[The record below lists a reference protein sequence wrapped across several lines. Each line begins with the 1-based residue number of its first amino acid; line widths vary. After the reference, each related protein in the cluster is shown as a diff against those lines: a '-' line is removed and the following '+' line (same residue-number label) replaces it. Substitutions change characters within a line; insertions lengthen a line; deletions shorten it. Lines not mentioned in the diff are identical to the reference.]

1 MRILTRNIKFSGLER
16 EFITHSKILQYQF
29 SEPQS
34 PWGDAV
40 RARCYPVAYSV
51 LHCRRGTPKLRD
63 STYKGHICPFSPL
76 VKGYL
81 LRLMRCYSLS
91 RSPRLRGKVSLDLL
105 PWNVSRS
112 LQELGVESF
121 LSPHLFRDLRL
132 QGDAVIAFQGLCF
145 SVCLPVAFAESL
157 HHAVISKYS
166 WRIFSQQGVFFYQNL
181 FLIWQIKSC
190 NSKLIIYYSNLPLT
204 FACA

>member
-1 MRILTRNIKFSGLER
+1 MGILTRNIKFSGLER
-16 EFITHSKILQYQF
+16 EREFITHSKILQHQF

-40 RARCYPVAYSV
+40 SACSG

-76 VKGYL
+76 EKGYL
-81 LRLMRCYSLS
+81 LRLMRCNSLG
-91 RSPRLRGKVSLDLL
+91 RSPRLRRKLSLDLL
-105 PWNVSRS
+105 PWNVSRC
-112 LQELGVESF
+112 LQEQEVESF
-121 LSPHLFRDLRL
+121 LSPHLIRDLRL
-132 QGDAVIAFQGLCF
+132 WGDAISAFQGLCF
-145 SVCLPVAFAESL
+145 SVSLPVAFAESL
-157 HHAVISKYS
+157 HHAVMSRYS
-166 WRIFSQQGVFFYQNL
+166 RRIFSQQGIFFYQNL

-190 NSKLIIYYSNLPLT
+190 NSKLIIFYSNLPLT